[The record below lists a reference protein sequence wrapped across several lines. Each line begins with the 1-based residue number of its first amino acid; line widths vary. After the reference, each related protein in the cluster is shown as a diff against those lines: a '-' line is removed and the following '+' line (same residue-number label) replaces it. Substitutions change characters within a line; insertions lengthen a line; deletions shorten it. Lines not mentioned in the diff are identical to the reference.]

1 MKKKFFPVALM
12 ALAIGFN
19 ACSSDDVTVNANG
32 GGLAS
37 FAEGGYAKVSIN
49 LPSSSNSNRAGEIFD
64 DGLASEYQVK
74 NAKLVLFQGKSE
86 GEATFHSA
94 YDLNVGM
101 EGVGTKND
109 QITTTTRIISR
120 LNNDDE
126 DLNTTAPTG
135 PSLYALVVLND
146 NGLLEISENGQ
157 KLTFK
162 GKTPTGEENN
172 IPINGKKLAD
182 LQGLAV
188 SSKTSDFKSNGLL
201 MTNAPLADAQG
212 GNIEPKGNVVT
223 LVDFTNSVYTT
234 EAEAQKNPATDVYVE
249 RAVAKVTMNESSGK
263 NLEFNIKTAGGTS
276 STSDSDV
283 HFIGSENKKVY
294 WKTVGW
300 DLDVTNNSSYLVRNT
315 TTEQAKNEGLPWNK
329 LKSENVD
336 NYRFVGS
343 NAVKTNSNLYR
354 TYWAV
359 DPNYNKAT
367 FSADDFTYLPSN
379 KTDFTE
385 TFGSDNPKYCF
396 ENTFDVDHQVKQ
408 GTTRVMVKVQLTDEN
423 NPAVTFYTFNGDN
436 SRLYKKVD
444 FEKRIKEA
452 ILREPNVEAWVKKNN
467 GTTDDPNI
475 VTNLELATKT
485 VNENGHDVTVV
496 DRNDADGQIHL
507 TDFTVEVGGKK
518 FNKASLLIAL
528 NEKLPE
534 GSKKTAL
541 SDKELAET
549 LNLGKL
555 VSYEGGYAYYPI
567 RIKHFGTGDTPWN
580 KEDKAPTTEPTK
592 GATTAQIYPGTDPTR
607 SNNYLGRYG
616 VLRNNWYEISVSK
629 ISAIG
634 SPVVPGVSTDKTP
647 DDDFYNY
654 IAVRINILSWAKHSQ
669 SEEL

>member
-1 MKKKFFPVALM
+1 MKKNFFPVALM

-74 NAKLVLFQGKSE
+74 NAKLVLFQGTKE
-86 GEATFHSA
+86 GDATFHSA

-146 NGLLEISENGQ
+146 NGLLEISGNGQ
-157 KLTFK
+157 NLTFK
-162 GKTPTGEENN
+162 GKTPTGAENN
-172 IPINGKKLAD
+172 IPINGMKLGD
-182 LQGLAV
+182 LQKLVV

-201 MTNAPLADAQG
+201 MTNAPLAKQPG
-212 GNIEPKGNVVT
+212 GTNTPAGEVVT

-234 EAEAQKNPATDVYVE
+234 EAEAQKNTATDVYVE
-249 RAVAKVTMNESSGK
+249 RAVAKVTMNP
-263 NLEFNIKTAGGTS
+263 KTDEILNGIVKPTI
-276 STSDSDV
+276 DSDV
-283 HFIGSENKKVY
+283 HFIGKEDKKIN
-294 WKTVGW
+294 WEIVGW

-315 TTEQAKNEGLPWNK
+315 TNTHAATGDAPWNK
-329 LKSENVD
+329 LKSENAATS
-336 NYRFVGS
+336 YRFVGS
-343 NAVKTNSNLYR
+343 NPVKTGTTLYR
-354 TYWAV
+354 TYWAE
-359 DPNYNKAT
+359 DPNYSSFN
-367 FSADDFTYLPSN
+367 ADNFTYLPSN
-379 KTDFTE
+379 KTDFTK
-385 TFGSDNPKYCF
+385 TFGLNNPQYCF

-555 VSYEGGYAYYPI
+555 VSYEDGCAYYPI
-567 RIKHFGTGDTPWN
+567 RIKHFGKDDTPWN
-580 KEDKAPTTEPTK
+580 TEDNAPTTKPSK
-592 GATTAQIYPGTDPTR
+592 GATTALIYPGTDPKR

-616 VLRNNWYEISVSK
+616 VLRNNWYDISVSK

-654 IAVRINILSWAKHSQ
+654 IAVRINILSWAKHTQ
-669 SEEL
+669 VEEL

>member
-1 MKKKFFPVALM
+1 MKKNFFPVALM

-32 GGLAS
+32 GGFSPAL
-37 FAEGGYAKVSIN
+37 EGGYAKVSIN
-49 LPSSSNSNRAGEIFD
+49 LPSSSNSSRAGEIFD
-64 DGLASEYQVK
+64 DGLASEYHVN
-74 NAKLVLFQGKSE
+74 NAKLVLFQGNNE
-86 GEATFHSA
+86 DDATFHSA
-94 YDLNVGM
+94 YDLKVGM

-126 DLNTTAPTG
+126 NLNTTAPTG

-146 NGLLEISENGQ
+146 NGLLEISGNGQ
-157 KLTFK
+157 NLTFK
-162 GKTPTGEENN
+162 GKTPTGAENN
-172 IPINGKKLAD
+172 IPINGKKLGD
-182 LQGLAV
+182 LQKLVV

-201 MTNAPLADAQG
+201 MTNAPLAEQPG
-212 GNIEPKGNVVT
+212 GTNVPGGKVVT
-223 LVDFTNSVYTT
+223 LVDFTKSVYTT

-315 TTEQAKNEGLPWNK
+315 TNTHAATGDAPWNG
-329 LKSENVD
+329 LKSEKVA

-343 NAVKTNSNLYR
+343 NAVKTGSSLYR
-354 TYWAV
+354 TYWAE

-379 KTDFTE
+379 KTDFTG

-423 NPAVTFYTFNGDN
+423 NTAETFYTFNGDN
-436 SRLYKKVD
+436 SRLYKQAD
-444 FEKRIKEA
+444 FENRIKAA
-452 ILREPNVEAWVKKNN
+452 ILREPNVEAWVKSKE
-467 GTTDDPNI
+467 TETEKAS
-475 VTNLELATKT
+475 VTSLTFDMNSATAYDYKR
-485 VNENGHDVTVV
+485 DA
-496 DRNDADGQIHL
+496 ADGQIHL
-507 TDFTVEVGGKK
+507 TDFTVTVGSET
-518 FNKASLLIAL
+518 FTKA
-528 NEKLPE
+528 NLPGGASISSE
-534 GSKKTAL
+534 N
-541 SDKELAET
+541 LAKA

-555 VSYEGGYAYYPI
+555 VSYKGGYAYYPI
-567 RIKHFGTGDTPWN
+567 RIKHFGKDDTPWN
-580 KEDKAPTTEPTK
+580 KENNAPTTEPTK

-616 VLRNNWYEISVSK
+616 VLRNNWYDISVSK

-634 SPVVPGVSTDKTP
+634 SPVVPEVSKDKTP
-647 DDDFYNY
+647 DDDYYNY
-654 IAVRINILSWAKHSQ
+654 IAVRINVLSWAKRSQ

>member
-1 MKKKFFPVALM
+1 MKKNFFPVALM

-32 GGLAS
+32 SGLAP
-37 FAEGGYAKVSIN
+37 FVEGGYAKVSIN
-49 LPSSSNSNRAGEIFD
+49 LPSSSNSSRAGEIFD

-74 NAKLVLFQGKSE
+74 NAKLVLFQGTKE
-86 GEATFHSA
+86 DDATFHSA

-146 NGLLEISENGQ
+146 NGLLEISGNGQ
-157 KLTFK
+157 NLTFK
-162 GKTPTGEENN
+162 GKTPTGAENN
-172 IPINGKKLAD
+172 IPINGMKLGD
-182 LQGLAV
+182 LQKLVV

-201 MTNAPLADAQG
+201 MTNAPLVEQPG
-212 GNIEPKGNVVT
+212 GTNVPGGKVVT
-223 LVDFTNSVYTT
+223 LVDFTKSVYTT

-249 RAVAKVTMNESSGK
+249 RAVAKVTMNEGSGE

-276 STSDSDV
+276 STSNSDV
-283 HFIGSENKKVY
+283 HFIGKEDKKIH
-294 WKTVGW
+294 WKIVGW

-315 TTEQAKNEGLPWNK
+315 TNTHAATGVAPWNG
-329 LKSENVD
+329 LKSENAATS
-336 NYRFVGS
+336 YRFVGS

-354 TYWAV
+354 TYWAE
-359 DPNYNKAT
+359 DPNYSSFN
-367 FSADDFTYLPSN
+367 SDDFTYLPSN

-385 TFGSDNPKYCF
+385 TFGLNNPKYCF

-423 NPAVTFYTFNGDN
+423 NTAETFYTFNGDN
-436 SRLYKKVD
+436 SRLYKQAD
-444 FEKRIKEA
+444 FENRIKAA
-452 ILREPNVEAWVKKNN
+452 ILREPNVEAWVKSKE
-467 GTTDDPNI
+467 TETEKAS
-475 VTNLELATKT
+475 VTSLTFDMNSATAYDYKR
-485 VNENGHDVTVV
+485 DA
-496 DRNDADGQIHL
+496 ADGQIHL
-507 TDFTVEVGGKK
+507 TDFTVKVGTEEFKK
-518 FNKASLLIAL
+518 AN
-528 NEKLPE
+528 LPSGATMSSE
-534 GSKKTAL
+534 A
-541 SDKELAET
+541 LAEA

-555 VSYEGGYAYYPI
+555 VSYKGGYAYYPI

-580 KEDKAPTTEPTK
+580 KEDNAPTTKPSK

-616 VLRNNWYEISVSK
+616 VLRNNWYDISVSK

-634 SPVVPGVSTDKTP
+634 SPVVPKVSTDETP

-654 IAVRINILSWAKHSQ
+654 IAVRINVLSWAKRTQ
-669 SEEL
+669 VEEL

>member
-1 MKKKFFPVALM
+1 MKKNFFPVALM

-49 LPSSSNSNRAGEIFD
+49 LPSSSNSNRANDNFD
-64 DGLASEYQVK
+64 DGLASEYHVN
-74 NAKLVLFQGKSE
+74 NAKLVLFQGESE

-101 EGVGTKND
+101 DGYKDNPN

-120 LNNDDE
+120 LNDASQGTN
-126 DLNTTAPTG
+126 PTG
-135 PSLYALVVLND
+135 KYLYALVVLND
-146 NGLLEISENGQ
+146 NGLFVIDKDKKGE
-157 KLTFK
+157 KLTVAGQDMTGK
-162 GKTPTGEENN
+162 G
-172 IPINGKKLAD
+172 LAD
-182 LQGLAV
+182 LQTLAV
-188 SSKTSDFKSNGLL
+188 PSSTSDFKSKGLL
-201 MTNAPLADAQG
+201 MTNAPLAKEAG
-212 GNIEPKGNVVT
+212 GGSTAPGGNVVT
-223 LVDFTNSVYTT
+223 LVDFTNSVYHT
-234 EAEAQKNPATDVYVE
+234 EAEAQKNTATDVYVE
-249 RAVAKVTMNESSGK
+249 RAVAKVTMAQSNGDK
-263 NLEFNIKTAGGTS
+263 LLLTGT
-276 STSDSDV
+276 TSSDV
-283 HFIGSENKKVY
+283 HFIGSDGKSNGKEIH
-294 WKTVGW
+294 WKIVGW

-315 TTEQAKNEGLPWNK
+315 TNTHAATWNG
-329 LKSENVD
+329 LKSEKVTNG
-336 NYRFVGS
+336 YRFVGS
-343 NAVKTNSNLYR
+343 NEVKTGKSLYR
-354 TYWAV
+354 TYWAE
-359 DPNYNKAT
+359 DPNYSSFDALN
-367 FSADDFTYLPSN
+367 FTYLPSTQ
-379 KTDFTE
+379 TDFTK

-436 SRLYKKVD
+436 SRLYKKAD

-541 SDKELAET
+541 SDKELAEA

-567 RIKHFGTGDTPWN
+567 RIKHFGKDDTPWN
-580 KEDKAPTTEPTK
+580 EETNAPTTKPSQ
-592 GATTAQIYPGTDPTR
+592 GATTALIYPGTDPTR

-616 VLRNNWYEISVSK
+616 VLRNNWYDISVSK

-634 SPVVPGVSTDKTP
+634 SPVVPEVSKDKTP
-647 DDDFYNY
+647 DDDYYNY
-654 IAVRINILSWAKHSQ
+654 IAVRINVLSWAKRSQ

>member
-1 MKKKFFPVALM
+1 MKKNFFPVALM

-32 GGLAS
+32 GGLAP
-37 FAEGGYAKVSIN
+37 FVEGGYAKVSIN
-49 LPSSSNSNRAGEIFD
+49 LPSSSNSSRAGEIFD

-74 NAKLVLFQGKSE
+74 NAKLVLFQGTKE
-86 GEATFHSA
+86 DDATFHSA

-146 NGLLEISENGQ
+146 NGLLEISGNGQ
-157 KLTFK
+157 NLTFK
-162 GKTPTGEENN
+162 GKTPTGAENN
-172 IPINGKKLAD
+172 IPINGMKLGD
-182 LQGLAV
+182 LQKLVV

-201 MTNAPLADAQG
+201 MTNAPLAEQPG
-212 GNIEPKGNVVT
+212 GTNVPEGKVVT
-223 LVDFTNSVYTT
+223 LVDFTKSVYTT

-249 RAVAKVTMNESSGK
+249 RAVAKVTMNEGSGE

-276 STSDSDV
+276 STSNSDV
-283 HFIGSENKKVY
+283 HFIGKEDKKIH
-294 WKTVGW
+294 WKIVGW

-315 TTEQAKNEGLPWNK
+315 TNTHAATGVAPWNG
-329 LKSENVD
+329 LKSENAATS
-336 NYRFVGS
+336 YRFVGS

-354 TYWAV
+354 TYWAE
-359 DPNYNKAT
+359 DPNYSSFN
-367 FSADDFTYLPSN
+367 SDDFTYLPSN

-385 TFGSDNPKYCF
+385 TFGLNNPKYCF

-423 NPAVTFYTFNGDN
+423 NTAETFYTFNGDN
-436 SRLYKKVD
+436 SRLYKQAD
-444 FEKRIKEA
+444 FENRIKAA
-452 ILREPNVEAWVKKNN
+452 ILREPNVEAWVKSKE
-467 GTTDDPNI
+467 TETEKAS
-475 VTNLELATKT
+475 VTSLTFDMNSATAYDYKR
-485 VNENGHDVTVV
+485 DA
-496 DRNDADGQIHL
+496 ADGQIHL
-507 TDFTVEVGGKK
+507 TDFTVKVGTEEFKK
-518 FNKASLLIAL
+518 AN
-528 NEKLPE
+528 LPSGATMSSE
-534 GSKKTAL
+534 A
-541 SDKELAET
+541 LAEA

-555 VSYEGGYAYYPI
+555 VSYKGGYAYYPI

-580 KEDKAPTTEPTK
+580 KEDNAPTTKPSK

-616 VLRNNWYEISVSK
+616 VLRNNWYDISVSK

-634 SPVVPGVSTDKTP
+634 SPVVPGVDGTP

-654 IAVRINILSWAKHSQ
+654 IAVRINVLSWAKHTQ
-669 SEEL
+669 VEEL

>member
-32 GGLAS
+32 GDKVS

-49 LPSSSNSNRAGEIFD
+49 LPSRSNSNRANDDFD
-64 DGLASEYQVK
+64 DGLASEYHVN
-74 NAKLVLFQGKSE
+74 NAKLVLFQGNNE
-86 GEATFHSA
+86 GDATFHSA

-101 EGVGTKND
+101 EGVGTKKD

-120 LNNDDE
+120 LNDATPG
-126 DLNTTAPTG
+126 TTNPTG
-135 PSLYALVVLND
+135 PNLYALVVLND
-146 NGLLEISENGQ
+146 NGLLEISEKGQ

-188 SSKTSDFKSNGLL
+188 SSNTSDFKSKGLL
-201 MTNAPLADAQG
+201 MTNAPLAKQPG
-212 GNIEPKGNVVT
+212 GTNTPAGEVVT
-223 LVDFTNSVYTT
+223 LVDFTKSVYNT

-249 RAVAKVTMNESSGK
+249 RAVAKVTMNQSSGE
-263 NLEFNIKTAGGTS
+263 NLEFNIKKADGS
-276 STSDSDV
+276 PSTSNSDV
-283 HFIGSENKKVY
+283 HFIGSENNKVY
-294 WKTVGW
+294 WKIVGW

-315 TTEQAKNEGLPWNK
+315 TDTHARGSMPWNG
-329 LKSENVD
+329 LKSKKVD

-354 TYWAV
+354 TYWAE
-359 DPNYNKAT
+359 DPNYSSFN
-367 FSADDFTYLPSN
+367 SDDFTYLPSD
-379 KTDFTE
+379 KTDFTG

-408 GTTRVMVKVQLTDEN
+408 GTTRVIVKVKLTDASDDFDTD
-423 NPAVTFYTFNGDN
+423 AVTFYTFNGDN
-436 SRLYKKVD
+436 SRLYKQAD

-452 ILREPNVEAWVKKNN
+452 ILREPQVEAWVKSKE
-467 GTTDDPNI
+467 TTANKAS
-475 VTNLELATKT
+475 VTSLTFDTNSATAYDYKR
-485 VNENGHDVTVV
+485 DA
-496 DRNDADGQIHL
+496 ADGQIHL
-507 TDFTVEVGGKK
+507 TDFTVTVGLET
-518 FNKASLLIAL
+518 FTKANLTGGASMSS
-528 NEKLPE
+528 EKLA
-534 GSKKTAL
+534 KA
-541 SDKELAET
+541 

-555 VSYEGGYAYYPI
+555 VSYKGGCAYYPI
-567 RIKHFGTGDTPWN
+567 RIKHFGKDDTPWN
-580 KEDKAPTTEPTK
+580 TETNAPDKKPSK
-592 GATTAQIYPGTDPTR
+592 GATTALIYPGDDIKER

-616 VLRNNWYEISVSK
+616 VLRNNWYDISVSK

-634 SPVVPGVSTDKTP
+634 SPVIPGVDDTP

-654 IAVRINILSWAKHSQ
+654 IAVRINVLSWAKRTQ
-669 SEEL
+669 VEEL